1 MNTNYK
7 IILAFILGIIARL
20 FTNPWVLG
28 FNDINYSI
36 HYNKIYDSIFFG
48 SIIGI
53 IQIII
58 DIGTLST
65 IEKLFWLIL
74 YISIFLI
81 MKYFINN
88 QIFVDD
94 KHLLLKLK
102 ENYAESNKI
111 TEILLSDDQLNPN
124 IKIFVSRQINI
135 KNEEINNINEIIKN
149 LN

>member
-20 FTNPWVLG
+20 FTNPWILG
-28 FNDINYSI
+28 YTDTNYSV
-36 HYNKIYDSIFFG
+36 HKNKIYDSIFFG

-58 DIGTLST
+58 DIGSLTNG
-65 IEKLFWLIL
+65 EKIFWLIL
-74 YISIFLI
+74 YISIFLTI
-81 MKYFINN
+81 KYIINN
-88 QIFVDD
+88 QIFIDD

-111 TEILLSDDQLNPN
+111 TKILLNDSKLKPEINT
-124 IKIFVSRQINI
+124 FVSEQLNI
-135 KNEEINNINEIIKN
+135 KNEEIKIINEFIKN